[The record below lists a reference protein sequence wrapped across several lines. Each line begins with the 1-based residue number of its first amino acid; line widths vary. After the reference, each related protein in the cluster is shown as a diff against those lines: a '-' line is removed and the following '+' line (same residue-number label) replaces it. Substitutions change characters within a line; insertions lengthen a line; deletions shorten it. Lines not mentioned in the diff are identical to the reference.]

1 MKHDELW
8 EKAANMLGLT
18 DKTFFGGI
26 ERCDVTVDQLFYLLE
41 IGFTWPEY
49 RFNESATIEAFFKFG
64 KLAEKHGAKVVYLG
78 FLESKYRNDP
88 RIVIEGIEVTGFPDS
103 SSLIMEFAQSFHGAD
118 EFTASPEQLR
128 AWYD

>member
-8 EKAANMLGLT
+8 EMAADVLGLT

-26 ERCDVTVDQLFYLLE
+26 ERCDVTVDQLSCLLE
-41 IGFTWPEY
+41 IGFTRPDY
-49 RFNESATIEAFFKFG
+49 RSNDSATIETFFKFG

-78 FLESKYRNDP
+78 FLESKFRKDP
-88 RIVIEGIEVTGFPDS
+88 RIVIEGIEVAGFPDS
-103 SSLIMEFAQSFHGAD
+103 TSLIMEFAQSFHGAD